1 MKKKRISQDA
11 NDISNNSHNHNLFV
25 SSSQTDNDA
34 CEQTDKA
41 KNERF
46 VGETEKQEESISS
59 LYFRCPLDITSTT
72 RLIHSIMPSH
82 SLNFIA
88 AVEKA
93 VSLATCETRRD
104 DIQAC
109 FDDSF
114 PPADIIMRFF
124 ASVAVCHTK
133 KLESKAGE
141 VIRMLEFL
149 HDAQKREDDLKNEQV
164 AMRVEA
170 DRLRLELQLLRD
182 IVNDQNTCLKLAI
195 SYSGLTTDLYSD
207 YYSDQEVRYIMG
219 KYRPYLKT
227 LAARQY
233 QENSIYSKMDMEEES
248 HSNIA
253 SNDDS
258 DDDWFRTD
266 DNSADQSL
274 VEKQPAGNQPGE
286 DLHDGSATDANLS
299 DSQHGN
305 TRQSQNSHAEI
316 DMFSDIAL
324 AKGE

>member
-1 MKKKRISQDA
+1 MKKKRISPNT
-11 NDISNNSHNHNLFV
+11 NDISNHNHNHNLFV
-25 SSSQTDNDA
+25 SPSQADNDA
-34 CEQTDKA
+34 CAQSDKA

-93 VSLATCETRRD
+93 VSLAIYETRRD

-124 ASVAVCHTK
+124 ASVAVCYSK
-133 KLESKAGE
+133 KLESEAGE
-141 VIRMLEFL
+141 IIRMLEFL
-149 HDAQKREDDLKNEQV
+149 HDVQKREDDLKNEQV

-195 SYSGLTTDLYSD
+195 GYSGLTTDLYSD

-227 LAARQY
+227 LATRQY
-233 QENSIYSKMDMEEES
+233 QENSIYSKIDMEEEDRPK
-248 HSNIA
+248 NA
-253 SNDDS
+253 SDDDS

-266 DNSADQSL
+266 DNSTDQNR
-274 VEKQPAGNQPGE
+274 VENQPVGRLGE
-286 DLHDGSATDANLS
+286 DLHDGSVTDAGLS

-305 TRQSQNSHAEI
+305 TRQSQSCQEEI